1 MSQYFPYRGFKWL
14 NQKEIDRLDVNSIS
28 KNNSHRCIYEVD
40 LEYPN
45 ELHELHNN
53 YPLAPEK
60 PEISRDMLSKYRS
73 NIATKYRIKVGDI
86 NKLVSNLGNKGR
98 YVLHYRNLQLY
109 TSLRMKLVSVH
120 RVLKFKQPSWFKKYI
135 DFNTDKRKNAFN
147 SFEKYFFK
155 KMNNSVYN
163 KTMENLRKRIKVRL
177 VNNT

>member
-28 KNNSHRCIYEVD
+28 KNNSHGCIYEVD

-45 ELHELHNN
+45 ELHELHND

-73 NIATKYRIKVGDI
+73 NIANKYRIKVGGI
-86 NKLVSNLGNKGR
+86 NKLVSNLSNEGR
-98 YVLHYRNLQLY
+98 YVLRYRNLQLY
-109 TSLRMKLVSVH
+109 ISLRMKLV
-120 RVLKFKQPSWFKKYI
+120 RVLEFKQPSWFKKYI
-135 DFNTDKRKNAFN
+135 DFNTDKRKNVVN

-155 KMNNSVYN
+155 KMNNSVYS